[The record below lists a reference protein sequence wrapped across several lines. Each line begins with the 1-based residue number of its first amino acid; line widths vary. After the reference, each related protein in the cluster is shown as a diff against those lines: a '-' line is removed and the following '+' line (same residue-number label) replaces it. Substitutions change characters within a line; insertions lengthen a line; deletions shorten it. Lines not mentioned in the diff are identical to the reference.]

1 MTDPTTPTTPA
12 TRRERRQQLRSS
24 AARVLTPAL
33 RRWAYGVAAAAV
45 GVAVF
50 AGWLPA
56 AAAPVIAPLLLA
68 VFYVDET
75 GQPR

>member
-1 MTDPTTPTTPA
+1 MTDPINTEPL
-12 TRRERRQQLRSS
+12 TRKERRAQLRG
-24 AARVLTPAL
+24 RVEHVLTPAV

-75 GQPR
+75 GTPR